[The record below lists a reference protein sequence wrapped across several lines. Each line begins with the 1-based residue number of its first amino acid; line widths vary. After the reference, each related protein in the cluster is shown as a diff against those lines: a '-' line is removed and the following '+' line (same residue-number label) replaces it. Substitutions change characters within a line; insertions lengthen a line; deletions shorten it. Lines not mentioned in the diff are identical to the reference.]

1 MDYKVQTGQNVFT
14 ANHMVHVYARFI
26 VLSSVVSNMKNFK
39 MYSIMNVKLSSFYSM
54 DT

>member
-26 VLSSVVSNMKNFK
+26 VLSSVVSNMKNF
-39 MYSIMNVKLSSFYSM
+39 MCLNVFNHEC
-54 DT
+54 